1 MQGIYLSKELLDGA
15 PVGVIMRQETVER
28 LANKAFRGR
37 RKRLAGN
44 FRLWDSAFR
53 MMRDR
58 RFLEPLLEDVFMLVD
73 EDDVQLGTYALE
85 VYLPKCGWASTV
97 PIDQVDSQ
105 DLVAFKPNR
114 KSVAMRINS
123 SQYRASLVDLFTIRY
138 ELRFERA
145 DGRGPGKWAVVIHS
159 VHPGPDIGRYSG
171 NVSEREQI
179 AFFDW
184 GHPGE

>member
-1 MQGIYLSKELLDGA
+1 MQGIYLSKELFDGA

-28 LANKAFRGR
+28 LASKAFRGR
-37 RKRLAGN
+37 RRHLAGN
-44 FRLWDSAFR
+44 FRTWSSAFR
-53 MMRDR
+53 MMRDH
-58 RFLEPLLEDVFMLVD
+58 RFLEPLLEEVFMIVD

-97 PIDQVDSQ
+97 PIGQVDPQ

-114 KSVAMRINS
+114 KSAAMRINS
-123 SQYRASLVDLFTIRY
+123 SQYRAPLVDLFTIRY
-138 ELRFERA
+138 EIRFERA
-145 DGRGPGKWAVVIHS
+145 DGRGPGKWAVVIHW
-159 VHPGPDIGRYSG
+159 VQPGRDIGRLSG

-179 AFFDW
+179 AFFNW